1 MMMWQRFFLART
13 AWRLRVWTPRSAGL
27 ALAFVMAG
35 CAPAPA
41 PAPPSDQP
49 LPEQRAYFTT
59 PPDALLDALPQ
70 ICTAPTQR
78 ILRPAQGVVECRM
91 LLPPEATAGAILRYD
106 GTIAQLPESV
116 IRLRLET
123 QEEGYV
129 LAVTNYLE
137 VPRAGGD
144 VLRVF
149 FPDQRIATRI
159 SRVMVQLGG
168 TLL

>member
-1 MMMWQRFFLART
+1 MMMWQRFFLALP
-13 AWRLRVWTPRSAGL
+13 AWRSGYLAPCIAGL
-27 ALAFVMAG
+27 AIVLVMAG
-35 CAPAPA
+35 CAPVPA

-49 LPEQRAYFTT
+49 LPEQRAYFVT

-70 ICTAPTQR
+70 ICRAPTQR
-78 ILRPAQGVVECRM
+78 ILRPAAGVIECRM
-91 LLPPEATAGAILRYD
+91 LLPPEATAGAILRYG

-116 IRLRLET
+116 IRLRLES
-123 QEEGYV
+123 QGEGYV

-149 FPDQRIATRI
+149 FPDPRIARRVA
-159 SRVMVQLGG
+159 RVMVELGG

>member
-1 MMMWQRFFLART
+1 MMWQRFFLALF
-13 AWRLRVWTPRSAGL
+13 AWRSRLGTPGFAGL
-27 ALAFVMAG
+27 AMVLALAG
-35 CAPAPA
+35 CSRVPA
-41 PAPPSDQP
+41 PAPPSNQP
-49 LPEQRAYFTT
+49 LPEQRAYFVA

-78 ILRPAQGVVECRM
+78 ILRPAAGVIECRM
-91 LLPPEATAGAILRYD
+91 LLPPDATAGAILRYG

-116 IRLRLET
+116 IRLRLES
-123 QEEGYV
+123 QGEGYV
-129 LAVTNYLE
+129 LAATNYLE

-149 FPDQRIATRI
+149 FPDPRIARRVA
-159 SRVMVQLGG
+159 RVMVQLGG